1 MRDQIG
7 YARLTRRALL
17 GTLASAILVM
27 QAPTTLAALAAPR
40 TIDPRDIALTPADLP
55 PGFTVDQA
63 NSGMAPLP
71 DSAGTMLRVDMK
83 RARTQQAFAEGPI
96 IVQQTIV
103 RIDDATPA
111 ETVLASIRDE
121 LIADV
126 QMSPTT
132 DGPND
137 GGTIS
142 LKRTDGEVT
151 MYAVGFVKE
160 PMVIVTLW
168 AGAAPVTTFPK
179 LIELAGITSARLD
192 AVLAQP

>member
-55 PGFTVDQA
+55 PGFTIDQA

>member
-1 MRDQIG
+1 MRDRIG
-7 YARLTRRALL
+7 RARLTRRVLL
-17 GTLASAILVM
+17 GTLASAVLVM
-27 QAPTTLAALAAPR
+27 QVPMALAAPR
-40 TIDPRDIALTPADLP
+40 TIDPREIALTPNDLP
-55 PGFTVDQA
+55 AGFTVDPASSGAAPLA
-63 NSGMAPLP
+63 NS
-71 DSAGTMLRVDMK
+71 AGLMYRVDMK
-83 RARTQQAFAEGPI
+83 RPRTEQAFAEGPV

-103 RIDDATPA
+103 RIDDGTSA
-111 ETVLASIRDE
+111 ETVLAAIRDE
-121 LIADV
+121 LVADV

-192 AVLAQP
+192 AALSR

>member
-7 YARLTRRALL
+7 RHRLTRRVLI
-17 GTLASAILVM
+17 GMLASAYLVASLPVA
-27 QAPTTLAALAAPR
+27 QAAPK
-40 TIDPRDIALTPADLP
+40 TIDPREIALTPTDLP
-55 PGFTVDQA
+55 SGFTVDPA
-63 NSGMAPLP
+63 STGVGPLP
-71 DSAGTMLRVDMK
+71 DSAGLMYRVDM
-83 RARTQQAFAEGPI
+83 RRPRTQQAFAEGPI

-111 ETVLASIRDE
+111 ELVLASIRDE
-121 LIADV
+121 LVARV
-126 QMSPTT
+126 EMSPTT

-168 AGAAPVTTFPK
+168 AGSAPVTTFPK

-192 AVLAQP
+192 EALAR

>member
-7 YARLTRRALL
+7 HARLMRRALL
-17 GTLASAILVM
+17 GTLASLFLVM

-55 PGFTVDQA
+55 AGFTIDQA

-71 DSAGTMLRVDMK
+71 DSAGLMLRVDMK
-83 RARTQQAFAEGPI
+83 RPRTQQAFAEGPV

-121 LIADV
+121 LVADV
-126 QMSPTT
+126 EMSPTT